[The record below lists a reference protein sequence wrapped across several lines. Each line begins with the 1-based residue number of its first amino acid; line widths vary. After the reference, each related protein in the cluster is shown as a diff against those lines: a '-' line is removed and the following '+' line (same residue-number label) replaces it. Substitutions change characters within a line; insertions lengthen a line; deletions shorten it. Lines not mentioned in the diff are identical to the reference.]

1 MATKITRDILESYLN
16 CKFKGHLKLTG
27 QQGSKCD
34 YENLLTER
42 RAEVRLA
49 AIDKI
54 LARHAVEEIPRNIPL
69 TTSALKQGA
78 SFILD
83 ATLEDDLFSLA
94 FDRSEEHTSELQ
106 SPMY

>member
-1 MATKITRDILESYLN
+1 M
-16 CKFKGHLKLTG
+16 
-27 QQGSKCD
+27 
-34 YENLLTER
+34 

-54 LARHAVEEIPRNIPL
+54 IARHLGEEIPRNVPL

-83 ATLEDDLFSLA
+83 ATLEDESFSLVLEYKKN
-94 FDRSEEHTSELQ
+94 RTWL
-106 SPMY
+106 P